1 MLASTANGRPSLS
14 SKVSRLVV
22 VNLRSV
28 LIVDDH
34 KAVTEG
40 LTRLLRHRFEV
51 VDAIDD
57 GDLVLDAVA
66 RFRPDI
72 LILDLSMPKVDGFEA
87 MRQLEALGV
96 EPKVIVLTMHTD
108 ASLAVEALK
117 AGAAGFVLKESGC
130 EELLTAIDV
139 VLKGGR
145 YLSSKL
151 RKQVAILTLRAADP
165 TRVALTTRQREVLRL
180 IVLGRRATEIAG
192 ALQMSTGSVEA
203 IKDTIMR
210 QLTVHSTAELVRY
223 AVAHRLVTV

>member
-1 MLASTANGRPSLS
+1 M
-14 SKVSRLVV
+14 
-22 VNLRSV
+22 VNPRTI

-34 KAVTEG
+34 KAITEG
-40 LTRLLRHRFEV
+40 LTRFLRHRFEV
-51 VDAIDD
+51 VDTIDD
-57 GDLVLDAVA
+57 GNVVLDAVA

-72 LILDLSMPKVDGFEA
+72 LLLDLSMPNVDSFEA
-87 MRQLEALGV
+87 MRQLEAYGI
-96 EPKVIVLTMHTD
+96 ESKVIVLTMHAD
-108 ASLAVEALK
+108 ANLAIEALK

-139 VLKGGR
+139 VLNGGR
-145 YLSSKL
+145 YVSFAL
-151 RKQVAILTLRAADP
+151 RRQVGIVTLRAADP
-165 TRVALTTRQREVLRL
+165 SQVTLTTRQREVLRL
-180 IVLGRRATEIAG
+180 IVLGRRATEIAA